1 MKRLTFIACFTII
14 ALYANAQS
22 YHICN
27 SNGTTLEIPVK
38 ENSEITFDSEQQLIH
53 FHNIGNLVHSFATSH
68 IDSIATSKPVQS
80 TSLTYL
86 TEQDIKFDPADESIY
101 SEVTETIV
109 EDELLDE
116 YGDFVEHYQKENL
129 SLVTIEFSET
139 GVKTTP
145 TSVENVKFTVKNK
158 THLII
163 DSTTGKMRYNVK
175 GKCSNGSLKI
185 YSTKKF
191 QLMLGGLELTNPTG
205 PAINIQTSKTI
216 YFTLGSGTKN
226 SLCDGATYAAA
237 PVTNNEEED
246 QKGTLFSEGQIIFN
260 GNGTLNVT
268 SLGGHAI
275 CSDDYIRVRSGKIN
289 ILSSLKDGFHTNDMF
304 IVGRTEKYSPE
315 INVNS
320 TGDAVDCGKGSIR
333 IEAGKLTFNSGGE
346 AIKAS
351 YEEAVPDPAIIPDV
365 NIAGGLIKIVTD
377 GAKSSAIK
385 ATGNYRQLG
394 GIIQAE
400 VNGNGSKIINCD
412 GSVAI
417 EGGKITG
424 ITKGSLNEADTTSA
438 AGIKS
443 AGDIYIGK
451 ATVAMRCDG
460 SGSKAINCD
469 SAVTIDGGNVIL
481 LATGEN
487 INYAN
492 DDKKSRAV
500 SCTDLTIESGTLYT
514 QAYDKA
520 VSAESITLND
530 GTLHAIS
537 SNDTEAINVLPTQK
551 GGWIMTKGE
560 E

>member
-86 TEQDIKFDPADESIY
+86 TEQDIKFDPADENIY

-351 YEEAVPDPAIIPDV
+351 YEEAVPDPTIIPDV

-394 GIIQAE
+394 GVIQAE

-460 SGSKAINCD
+460 GGSKAINCD